1 MVVYGALAGRVL
13 SSTLGVQSKDDVI
26 VVIGGND
33 DLGGANKTDF
43 YFPGILI
50 SATLT
55 VDDNPT
61 VKNGKLVS

>member
-1 MVVYGALAGRVL
+1 MVGNDALECKVL
-13 SSTLGVQSKDDVI
+13 SSTLGVQLKDDV
-26 VVIGGND
+26 VVAIGGSD
-33 DLGGANKTDF
+33 DLIGANKTDF

-55 VDDNPT
+55 VDDNPM